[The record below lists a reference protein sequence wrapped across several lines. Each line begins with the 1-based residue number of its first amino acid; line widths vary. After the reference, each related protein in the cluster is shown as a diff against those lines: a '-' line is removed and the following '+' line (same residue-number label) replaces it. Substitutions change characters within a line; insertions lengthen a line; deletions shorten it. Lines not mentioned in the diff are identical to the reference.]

1 MNATLYTKDS
11 CPFCVH
17 AKRLLDSKNIP
28 YTEISAITH
37 REELIQRVTESTG
50 TPPRTVPQI
59 WLDEQYIGGFTDLE
73 AYFRNS

>member
-17 AKRLLDSKNIP
+17 AKRLLDSRNIP
-28 YTEISAITH
+28 YTEISAVTN
-37 REELIQRVTESTG
+37 RDELIQRVTESTG

-59 WLDEQYIGGFTDLE
+59 WLDDQYIGGFTELE
-73 AYFRNS
+73 AYFRKP